1 MSRARTLGEIA
12 AGRLVAGLAKRENGL
27 DCRPDDAC
35 RRRETMKRKG
45 SNRGAGRSSKVVP
58 DPKRMPDKLPR
69 RAPRRPAAARYDGN
83 RPTGLKRRLGG

>member
-1 MSRARTLGEIA
+1 MKKKRTPRN
-12 AGRLVAGLAKRENGL
+12 AGRA
-27 DCRPDDAC
+27 
-35 RRRETMKRKG
+35 
-45 SNRGAGRSSKVVP
+45 SKVVP